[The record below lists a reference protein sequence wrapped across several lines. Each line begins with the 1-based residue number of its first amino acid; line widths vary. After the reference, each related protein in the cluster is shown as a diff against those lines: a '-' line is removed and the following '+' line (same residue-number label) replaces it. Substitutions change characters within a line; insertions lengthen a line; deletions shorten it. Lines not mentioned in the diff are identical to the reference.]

1 MKERASASLERGIGG
16 IKLKVGQPDPM
27 ADRARIGAVRCHLG
41 DAVPLMIDA
50 NQQWDRTT
58 ALRFGRIVEPLG
70 LVWIEEPLD
79 AHDFEGHA
87 ALAAELA
94 TPIATGEML
103 TSVEEHLRLIQA
115 GGADFLQADA
125 PRVGGITPFLTICT
139 LAEHHRLGLAPH
151 FVMEI
156 HLHLAAAYPGEPRV
170 EDRKSVGEGKGV

>member
-27 ADRARIGAVRCHLG
+27 ADLARIEAVRGHLG
-41 DAVPLMIDA
+41 EAVPLMIDA

-94 TPIATGEML
+94 TPIATGQLL
-103 TSVEEHLRLIQA
+103 TSVEAHPRLLHRTEEREW
-115 GGADFLQADA
+115 GKVL
-125 PRVGGITPFLTICT
+125 VGKC
-139 LAEHHRLGLAPH
+139 
-151 FVMEI
+151 
-156 HLHLAAAYPGEPRV
+156 
-170 EDRKSVGEGKGV
+170 